1 MKLTR
6 IKNSSGTI
14 TPGVMVSDSE
24 ILDCSGFGQ
33 DWNEAFFENDG
44 LEKLKVWLESNQDAP
59 RSVSYT
65 HLTLPTN
72 REV

>member
-1 MKLTR
+1 MVLIKDNFLDSKHLTELDELTHTNFPWYLQ
-6 IKNSSGTI
+6 KEQVTGADD
-14 TPGVMVSDSE
+14 GYWFGH
-24 ILDCSGFGQ
+24 ILYDE
-33 DWNEAFFENDG
+33 D
-44 LEKLKVWLESNQDAP
+44 VP